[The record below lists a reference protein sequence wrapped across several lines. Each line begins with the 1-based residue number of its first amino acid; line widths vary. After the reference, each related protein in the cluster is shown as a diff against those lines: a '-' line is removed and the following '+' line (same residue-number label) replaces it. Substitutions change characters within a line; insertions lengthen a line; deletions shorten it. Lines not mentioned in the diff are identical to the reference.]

1 MSSTTTASK
10 TGSGFLLGLTQQASA
25 AVTVGS
31 AIDVSTKL
39 GLRIFVKMG
48 RTVATALTN
57 QVGFRI
63 EASPTTSGNDEWVP
77 LVSWTSQSGTTAA
90 NSTTLNGATSA
101 GASTY
106 SVASGTGLGSGN
118 LIYLRETGTPANSEW
133 SRVNGVSGTTVTP
146 VDNLTRA
153 HTNSIAVT
161 NLAESWV
168 FDLDVQT
175 VERIRLVVDS
185 ASGNQGITAASG
197 QTVDVIGWYVSLDSV
212 VST

>member
-10 TGSGFLLGLTQQASA
+10 TGSGVLLGLTQQASA

-39 GLRIFVKMG
+39 GLRVFVKMG

-101 GASTY
+101 GASSITVT
-106 SVASGTGLGSGN
+106 SATGITAGDFL
-118 LIYLRETGTPANSEW
+118 YLRETGTPANSEW
-133 SRVNGVSGTTVTP
+133 SRVATVSGTTVTP

-161 NLAESWV
+161 DLGESWV

-175 VERIRLVVDS
+175 IERIRLVVDS
-185 ASGNQGITAASG
+185 ASGNQGTTAASG

>member
-1 MSSTTTASK
+1 
-10 TGSGFLLGLTQQASA
+10 
-25 AVTVGS
+25 
-31 AIDVSTKL
+31 
-39 GLRIFVKMG
+39 
-48 RTVATALTN
+48 
-57 QVGFRI
+57 
-63 EASPTTSGNDEWVP
+63 
-77 LVSWTSQSGTTAA
+77 
-90 NSTTLNGATSA
+90 
-101 GASTY
+101 
-106 SVASGTGLGSGN
+106 